1 MSTETV
7 LITGAS
13 GFVATHVVDSF
24 LKAGYAVR
32 GTVRSEDT
40 AEKVRRTFP
49 QYADKLSFA
58 IVPDIGAPHA
68 FDEAAKGVRGVIH
81 TATPFQIE
89 VENNERDLLIP
100 AIEGT
105 NNLLDAVKKNA
116 PEVQRIVI
124 TSSFAAIIDLGKG
137 TRPGHVYSE
146 ADWNPL
152 TYEVAAKQETP
163 GAAAYTAAKALAE
176 RAAWDFIEREKPSF
190 DLVTICPPMVYGPN
204 INATTNLAKLNTSSA
219 DIYRLM
225 SPNSKSTD
233 PVPSNVFWSW
243 VDVRDVAE
251 AHLKAYQVSEASGQ
265 RFFVTGGNFS
275 YQQFVDILREKV
287 PEIKDRVPVGTPGSG
302 FGGVELYGV
311 DNSKSQKVLGLK
323 YHELEQTVVDSARA
337 FLELEKSS

>member
-1 MSTETV
+1 MPAETV

-13 GFVATHVVDSF
+13 GYVATHVVDAF

-32 GTVRSEDT
+32 GTVRSEQT
-40 AEKVRRTFP
+40 AEKVCRTFP

-89 VENNERDLLIP
+89 VEDNERDLLQP

-116 PEVQRIVI
+116 PEVRRIVI
-124 TSSFAAIIDLGKG
+124 TSSFAAIIDLSKG
-137 TRPGHVYSE
+137 TRPGHVYTE

-152 TYEVAAKQETP
+152 TYEEAAKKETP
-163 GAAAYTAAKALAE
+163 GTAAYTAAKTLAE
-176 RAAWDFIEREKPSF
+176 RAAWDFVEREKPSF
-190 DLVTICPPMVYGPN
+190 DVATICPPMVYGPN
-204 INATTNLAKLNTSSA
+204 TNATANLAKLNTSSA

-225 SPNSKSTD
+225 SPNSKPSD
-233 PVPSNVFWSW
+233 PIPSNALWSW

-251 AHLKAYQVSEASGQ
+251 AHLKAYQLPEASGQ
-265 RFFVTGGNFS
+265 RFFIVRGNFS
-275 YQQFVDILREKV
+275 YQQIADILREKV
-287 PEIKDRVPVGTPGSG
+287 PEIKDRVPLGKPGSG
-302 FGGVELYGV
+302 LGGVELYGV

-323 YHELEQTVVDSARA
+323 YHNLEDTIVDSARG
-337 FLELEKSS
+337 FLELEKSA